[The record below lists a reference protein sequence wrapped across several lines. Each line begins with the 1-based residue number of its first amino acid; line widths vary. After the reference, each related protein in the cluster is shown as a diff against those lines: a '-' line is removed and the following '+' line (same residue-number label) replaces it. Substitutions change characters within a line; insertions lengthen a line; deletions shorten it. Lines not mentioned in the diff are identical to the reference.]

1 MVNRPLVDLI
11 NHQEPGWNLVAEWIQ
26 EGTNPV
32 QVLSKTPAAAEH
44 ALLAA
49 QVITRSPLGAILY
62 ETGGLLV
69 DGGWL
74 RVLGSGSSPLS
85 RSLMDWNRDKLEGA
99 LLIADDVIGGFYA
112 VNAGAFGSESLG
124 QVFYFAP
131 ESLEW
136 QAMDKTYSEF
146 LLFCFSG
153 NLDDFYSDI
162 RWPGWQGEIQPLTG
176 DQGITF
182 FPFLF
187 LQEGKD
193 VATSKRDVVPIAQL
207 WAFGQD
213 MQQQLDAAL

>member
-1 MVNRPLVDLI
+1 LS
-11 NHQEPGWNLVAEWIQ
+11 

-32 QVLSKTPAAAEH
+32 RVLPKTAVEAER

-49 QVITRSPLGAILY
+49 QVTTRSPLGAILY

-74 RVLGSGSSPLS
+74 RVLGSGSPLLS
-85 RSLMDWNRDKLEGA
+85 RSLMDWNQGKLEGA

-112 VNAGAFGSESLG
+112 INAGAFGSESLG

-136 QAMDKTYSEF
+136 QALDKTYSEF
-146 LLFCFSG
+146 LRFCFSG
-153 NLDDFYSDI
+153 NLDDFYSDV
-162 RWPGWQGEIQPLTG
+162 RWPGWQGEIRPLTG
-176 DQGITF
+176 DQGVAF

-187 LQEGKD
+187 LEEGKN
-193 VATSKRDVVPIAQL
+193 VATSKREVVSIAQL
-207 WAFGQD
+207 WAFGQE
-213 MQQQLDAAL
+213 MKQQLDDTL

>member
-11 NHQEPGWNLVAEWIQ
+11 NHQEPGWDLVTEWIR

-32 QVLSKTPAAAEH
+32 RVLPKTPVEAER

-49 QVITRSPLGAILY
+49 QVTTRSALGAILY

-74 RVLGSGSSPLS
+74 RVLGSGSPLLS
-85 RSLMDWNRDKLEGA
+85 RSLMDWNQGKLAGG
-99 LLIADDVIGGFYA
+99 LLVADDVIGGFYA
-112 VNAGAFGSESLG
+112 INAGAFGSESLG

-136 QAMDKTYSEF
+136 QALDKTYSEF
-146 LLFCFSG
+146 LQFCFSG
-153 NLDDFYSDI
+153 NLEDFYDGV
-162 RWPGWQGEIQPLTG
+162 RWPEWQRDVPRLTG
-176 DQGITF
+176 DQGVAF

-187 LQEGKD
+187 FQEGKD

-207 WAFGQD
+207 WSFGQE
-213 MQQQLDAAL
+213 MQQQLDNMP